1 MVSTDERC
9 QWLFCQSC
17 ARIHENSFNHD
28 IFRAQNLDYI
38 ISTGT
43 FVCTFEGCAQD
54 IPAPLYSQ
62 HQRTC
67 PYKRLICPICNNGF
81 ALISLRSHL
90 LREHQFNHYQLNYGS
105 LNTGHNISNDRGCV
119 FSGREEDFVF
129 FIRGATL
136 YFVWLGA
143 SAAAS
148 SQASA
153 SSSASANIQLMVNLV
168 AAQTQQ
174 DSGSYTDP
182 PLPRCTDVFR
192 LFSFTDLTVE
202 NNFNISVLID

>member
-1 MVSTDERC
+1 M
-9 QWLFCQSC
+9 
-17 ARIHENSFNHD
+17 
-28 IFRAQNLDYI
+28 
-38 ISTGT
+38 
-43 FVCTFEGCAQD
+43 
-54 IPAPLYSQ
+54 
-62 HQRTC
+62 C
-67 PYKRLICPICNNGF
+67 PYKILTCPVCNDGF

-129 FIRGATL
+129 FIAGASL

-143 SAAAS
+143 SAVAS
-148 SQASA
+148 SQAST
-153 SSSASANIQLMVNLV
+153 SSLAPANIQLMAAQV

-192 LFSFTDLTVE
+192 LFSFRHLTAE
-202 NNFNISVLID
+202 NNFKISVLID

>member
-1 MVSTDERC
+1 M
-9 QWLFCQSC
+9 
-17 ARIHENSFNHD
+17 
-28 IFRAQNLDYI
+28 
-38 ISTGT
+38 
-43 FVCTFEGCAQD
+43 
-54 IPAPLYSQ
+54 
-62 HQRTC
+62 
-67 PYKRLICPICNNGF
+67 CPICNNGF

-90 LREHQFNHYQLNYGS
+90 LRKHQFNHYQLNYGS

-119 FSGREEDFVF
+119 FGGREEDFVF
-129 FIRGATL
+129 FTRDATL

-174 DSGSYTDP
+174 DSGFYTDP
-182 PLPRCTDVFR
+182 PLPRCTDVVC
-192 LFSFTDLTVE
+192 LFSFRHLTAE
-202 NNFNISVLID
+202 NNFKISVLID